1 MNEVAMTSGPVP
13 MVPVEVVVREPF
25 ATLYHREFTGLVRL
39 AMVLVDSQEQA
50 EEVVQDAF
58 AALYLKYRVVST
70 PVAYVRA
77 SVLNGC
83 RKVLR
88 RRVLMRR
95 HLGQPQGESGI
106 VYNHVIDAVR
116 RLPAR
121 QRAAVV
127 LRYELQL
134 TDSEIAETL
143 NVPIGT
149 VHRSSFLR
157 RCRISRSLPRHGRQS
172 DSGPSAD
179 RPPTESLTAS
189 QSVA

>member
-1 MNEVAMTSGPVP
+1 MSEVSVTNVPVP

-25 ATLYHREFTGLVRL
+25 DTLYHREFAGLVRL

-58 AALYLKYRVVST
+58 AALYLKYRLVLT
-70 PVAYVRA
+70 PLPYVRA
-77 SVLNGC
+77 SVLNGS

-88 RRVLMRR
+88 RRLLMRR
-95 HLGQPQGESGI
+95 LPSEPSADGAL

-121 QRAAVV
+121 QRDAVV

-134 TDSEIAETL
+134 TDAEIAETL
-143 NVPIGT
+143 KVPIGT
-149 VHRSSFLR
+149 VKSTLHRAIARLR
-157 RCRISRSLPRHGRQS
+157 QEVP
-172 DSGPSAD
+172 
-179 RPPTESLTAS
+179 E
-189 QSVA
+189 

>member
-1 MNEVAMTSGPVP
+1 MSEVSVTKVPVP
-13 MVPVEVVVREPF
+13 MSVEVPVSEPF
-25 ATLYHREFTGLVRL
+25 EAFYHREFAGLVRL

-58 AALYLKYRVVST
+58 AALYLKYRLVST
-70 PVAYVRA
+70 PLAYVRA
-77 SVLNGC
+77 SVLNGS

-88 RRVLMRR
+88 RRVLARR
-95 HLGQPQGESGI
+95 QPTAVADDGQL

-134 TDSEIAETL
+134 TDAEIAETL
-143 NVPIGT
+143 DVPIGT
-149 VHRSSFLR
+149 VKSTLHRAIARLR
-157 RCRISRSLPRHGRQS
+157 QEVTN
-172 DSGPSAD
+172 D
-179 RPPTESLTAS
+179 
-189 QSVA
+189 